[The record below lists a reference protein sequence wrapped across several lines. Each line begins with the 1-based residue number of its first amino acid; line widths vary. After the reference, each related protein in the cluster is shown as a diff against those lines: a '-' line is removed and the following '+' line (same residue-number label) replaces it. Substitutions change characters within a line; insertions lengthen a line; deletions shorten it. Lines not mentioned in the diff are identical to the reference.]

1 MNIKRF
7 IFNRIFNQRQRDI
20 IWNAIVFS
28 QHTYRRRGQIDNAA
42 VVQQVLNEVK
52 SIFFASK
59 SFTQDEV
66 NAIIGKMENSFK
78 AYQKEAENKVRQA
91 YEKGVLEGVKKASSE
106 IQEEIKKMSKPSIKG
121 CVVVVRSKNEEEN
134 EEKEEKNNVPD
145 AKDPENNPE
154 VKENV
159 SNDKIPAEGKES
171 DEIEK

>member
-91 YEKGVLEGVKKASSE
+91 YEKGVIEGVKKASSE
-106 IQEEIKKMSKPSIKG
+106 IQEEIKKMSKPSING

-145 AKDPENNPE
+145 AKEPENNPE
-154 VKENV
+154 GKENV
-159 SNDKIPAEGKES
+159 PNDKIPAEGKGS

>member
-52 SIFFASK
+52 SVFFASK

-91 YEKGVLEGVKKASSE
+91 YEKGVIEGVKKASSE

-121 CVVVVRSKNEEEN
+121 CVVVVCSKNEEEN
-134 EEKEEKNNVPD
+134 EEQEEQNNVPD
-145 AKDPENNPE
+145 AKEPENNPE

>member
-91 YEKGVLEGVKKASSE
+91 YEKGVLEGVKKAYSE
-106 IQEEIKKMSKPSIKG
+106 IQEDIKKMSKPSIKG
-121 CVVVVRSKNEEEN
+121 CVVVVRSKNEEKS
-134 EEKEEKNNVPD
+134 EEKEEQNNVPD
-145 AKDPENNPE
+145 AKEPENNPE

-171 DEIEK
+171 DDIEK

>member
-145 AKDPENNPE
+145 AKEPENNPE

>member
-42 VVQQVLNEVK
+42 VFQQVLNEVK

-121 CVVVVRSKNEEEN
+121 YVVVVRSKNEEEN
-134 EEKEEKNNVPD
+134 EEQEEKNNVPD
-145 AKDPENNPE
+145 AKEPENNPE

-159 SNDKIPAEGKES
+159 PNDKIPAEGKES

>member
-1 MNIKRF
+1 MNVKRF

-66 NAIIGKMENSFK
+66 SAIISKMENSFK

-134 EEKEEKNNVPD
+134 EEQEEKNNVPD
-145 AKDPENNPE
+145 AKEPENNPE
-154 VKENV
+154 GKENV

>member
-1 MNIKRF
+1 M
-7 IFNRIFNQRQRDI
+7 
-20 IWNAIVFS
+20 
-28 QHTYRRRGQIDNAA
+28 
-42 VVQQVLNEVK
+42 K

-91 YEKGVLEGVKKASSE
+91 YEKGVIEGVKKASSE

-121 CVVVVRSKNEEEN
+121 CVVVVRSKNEEES
-134 EEKEEKNNVPD
+134 EEQEEKNNVPD
-145 AKDPENNPE
+145 AKEPENNPE
-154 VKENV
+154 GKENV
-159 SNDKIPAEGKES
+159 PNDKIPAEGKES

>member
-91 YEKGVLEGVKKASSE
+91 YEKGVIDGVKKASSE

-134 EEKEEKNNVPD
+134 EEKEEQNNVPD
-145 AKDPENNPE
+145 AKEPENNPE

>member
-28 QHTYRRRGQIDNAA
+28 QHTYRMRGQIDNAA

-52 SIFFASK
+52 NIFFASK

-91 YEKGVLEGVKKASSE
+91 YEKGVIEGVKKASSE

-134 EEKEEKNNVPD
+134 EEQEEQNNVPD
-145 AKDPENNPE
+145 AKEPENNPE

>member
-121 CVVVVRSKNEEEN
+121 CVVVVRSKNEEQ
-134 EEKEEKNNVPD
+134 EEKNNVPD
-145 AKDPENNPE
+145 AKEPENNPE
-154 VKENV
+154 GKENV

>member
-1 MNIKRF
+1 MNVKRF
-7 IFNRIFNQRQRDI
+7 IFNCIFNQRQRDI

-52 SIFFASK
+52 NIFFASK

-106 IQEEIKKMSKPSIKG
+106 IQEEIKKMSKSSIKG

-145 AKDPENNPE
+145 AKEPENNPE
-154 VKENV
+154 GKEDV

>member
-28 QHTYRRRGQIDNAA
+28 QHTYRRRGWIDNAA

-66 NAIIGKMENSFK
+66 NAIVGKMENSFK

-91 YEKGVLEGVKKASSE
+91 YEKGMLDGVKKASSE

-134 EEKEEKNNVPD
+134 EEQEEKNNVPD
-145 AKDPENNPE
+145 AKEPENNSE
-154 VKENV
+154 GKENV

>member
-91 YEKGVLEGVKKASSE
+91 YEKVVLEGVKKASSE

-121 CVVVVRSKNEEEN
+121 CVVVVRSKNEEKS
-134 EEKEEKNNVPD
+134 EEKEEQNNVPD
-145 AKDPENNPE
+145 AKEPENNPE